1 MTFSARIE
9 MEHWSEMGY
18 SDIPAANYII
28 RVNHRNTNG
37 VALVSLLLSFEHISN
52 LVLVGVSIVNFEQI
66 NAGWDLIGYALH

>member
-9 MEHWSEMGY
+9 MEHWPEMGY

-37 VALVSLLLSFEHISN
+37 VALVSLLLTLNIFHT
-52 LVLVGVSIVNFEQI
+52 LF
-66 NAGWDLIGYALH
+66 